1 MAEENTHGMCVAGT
15 GIAAAGDTA
24 FGPLTLPAEGPW
36 EIHQVWGYVA
46 RAAAT
51 AAELIGGH
59 IRIESVAGDLEP
71 NPAPAKYPV
80 FESGSFLGA
89 TASVSVCPLAIYDI
103 AFTAPGKSQLM
114 LIYHQSLA
122 CTVAPEIVLGII
134 FGKSRAEKKPLIF
147 SEVAHAVVAAATD
160 TAVGTLTLSEKST
173 RISGIC
179 AVCMQDGVLTTAE
192 SLLGFVRL
200 ASDDVNIIP
209 AQFPFQAAYGAGVGA
224 LIGSGS
230 SPPISYIPIDIP
242 VPGGARINSFVDLN
256 NAVTNPADVEIF
268 LAYE

>member
-1 MAEENTHGMCVAGT
+1 MAEENTHGMCVAGS
-15 GIAAAGDTA
+15 GIAAAGDTV

-46 RAAAT
+46 RATAT
-51 AAELIGGH
+51 PAELIGGH

-80 FESGSFLGA
+80 FESASFLGA
-89 TASVSVCPLAIYDI
+89 TASQSVCPLALYDI
-103 AFTAPGKSQLM
+103 AFTAPGKSQLL

-134 FGKSRAEKKPLIF
+134 FGKSRPEKKPLVF
-147 SEVAHAVVAAATD
+147 SEVAHQVVAAATD
-160 TAVGTLTLSEKST
+160 TIIGTITLSEKST
-173 RISGIC
+173 RITGIC
-179 AVCMQDGVLTTAE
+179 AVCMQNGVLTTAE
-192 SLLGFVRL
+192 ELLGFIRL

-209 AQFPFQAAYGAGVGA
+209 AQFPFHAAFGAGLGI
-224 LIGSGS
+224 LIGSAN

-242 VPGGARINSFVDLN
+242 VPGGARINCFVDLN
-256 NAVTNPADVEIF
+256 TAVTVAADVEIF